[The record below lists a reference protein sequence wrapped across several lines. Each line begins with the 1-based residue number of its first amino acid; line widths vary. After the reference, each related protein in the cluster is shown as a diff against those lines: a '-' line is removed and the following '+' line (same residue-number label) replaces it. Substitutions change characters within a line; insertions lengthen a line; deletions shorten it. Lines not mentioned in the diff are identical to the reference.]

1 MNCEQRTKPGDK
13 WALPFFTIWSVQA
26 LSLLG
31 SQLVQFALIWWLTK
45 TTGSATVLAMATLVG
60 LVPSI
65 ILGPVAGALFDRWN
79 RRVIMIVA
87 DAVIAAATVGL
98 AILFWTGYV
107 QIWHI
112 YSLMFVRSLAGVF
125 HRIAMQ
131 TSTSLMVPKEH
142 LARVQGLN
150 QMLNGGLNIA
160 SAPLGALL
168 LELLS
173 MQSILFID
181 VSTAI
186 VAILPL
192 FFIFIPQ
199 PMRSSSP
206 SGETG
211 SSIWQELKL
220 GFQYVRGWPG
230 LLLIGLLATFIN
242 LLLTPAFTLIP
253 LLVTQH
259 FGGGAFQLAWIDSI
273 AGVGIIAGGL
283 LLGVWGGFK
292 RRIVTSLAGLIGI
305 GFGAILMGVTPEYMF
320 PLGLAA
326 ALIIGFSLPITNGPL
341 HAALQATVAPDMQ
354 GRVFTLIE
362 SVVSAMSPLGLLIA
376 GPVSDLVGV
385 QSWFL
390 MGGVISV
397 LMGIIG
403 LLIPAIIH
411 FEDGREY
418 VPDLEIGKRDLA
430 TEVGELP

>member
-1 MNCEQRTKPGDK
+1 MNNEMRNHPGNT
-13 WALPFFTIWSVQA
+13 WALPFFTIWGGQA

-45 TTGSATVLAMATLVG
+45 TTGSATVLAMATMVG

-65 ILGPVAGALFDRWN
+65 ILGPVAGALVDRWN

-87 DAVIAAATVGL
+87 DTVIAAATVGL
-98 AILFWTGYV
+98 ALLFWTGYV

-112 YSLMFVRSLAGVF
+112 YGLMFIRSLGGGF
-125 HRIAMQ
+125 HRTAMQ
-131 TSTSLMVPKEH
+131 TSTSLMVPKEQ

-168 LELLS
+168 LELLT
-173 MQSILFID
+173 MQGILFID
-181 VSTAI
+181 VATAA

-199 PMRSSSP
+199 PTHASAP
-206 SGETG
+206 SGETA

-273 AGVGIIAGGL
+273 AGVGVIAGGL
-283 LLGVWGGFK
+283 LLGIWGGFN

-305 GFGAILMGVTPEYMF
+305 GFGAVLMGLTPGYMF
-320 PLGLAA
+320 PVGVAA

-362 SVVSAMSPLGLLIA
+362 SVAGAMSPIGLLIA
-376 GPVSDLVGV
+376 GPVADRIGV

-390 MGGVISV
+390 MGGVVSG

-403 LLIPAIIH
+403 LMTPAIIH

-418 VPDLEIGKRDLA
+418 TADEEIGKGDLA
-430 TEVGELP
+430 AEALELS

>member
-1 MNCEQRTKPGDK
+1 MNSEQRTQPGDK
-13 WALPFFTIWSVQA
+13 WALPFFTIWGGQA

-65 ILGPVAGALFDRWN
+65 ILGPVAGALVDRWN

-87 DAVIAAATVGL
+87 DAVIAAATIGL

-112 YSLMFVRSLAGVF
+112 YGLMFIRSLAGGF

-142 LARVQGLN
+142 LARVQGIN

-181 VSTAI
+181 VATAVVAI
-186 VAILPL
+186 VPL

-199 PMRSSSP
+199 PIRASSP
-206 SGETG
+206 SGEAG

-230 LLLIGLLATFIN
+230 LLLIGLLAAFIN

-273 AGVGIIAGGL
+273 AGVGVIAGGL

-292 RRIVTSLAGLIGI
+292 RRIITSLAGLIGI
-305 GFGAILMGVTPEYMF
+305 GFGAVLMGLTPAYMF
-320 PLGLAA
+320 PLGVAA

-341 HAALQATVAPDMQ
+341 YAALQATVAPDMQ

-362 SVVSAMSPLGLLIA
+362 SVSSAMSPIGLLIA
-376 GPVSDLVGV
+376 GPVADRIGV

-390 MGGVISV
+390 MGGVVSV

-403 LLIPAIIH
+403 LLTPAIIH

-430 TEVGELP
+430 AEVVELP

>member
-1 MNCEQRTKPGDK
+1 MNSEQRTQPGNK
-13 WALPFFTIWSVQA
+13 WALPFFTIWGGQA

-65 ILGPVAGALFDRWN
+65 ILGPVAGALVDRWN
-79 RRVIMIVA
+79 RRVIMIFA

-112 YSLMFVRSLAGVF
+112 YGLMFIRSLAGGF

-142 LARVQGLN
+142 LARVQGIN

-181 VSTAI
+181 VATAI
-186 VAILPL
+186 VAIVPL

-199 PMRSSSP
+199 PKRASKP
-206 SGETG
+206 PGEAG
-211 SSIWQELKL
+211 SSIWQDLKL
-220 GFQYVRGWPG
+220 GFHYVRGWPG
-230 LLLIGLLATFIN
+230 LLLIGLLAAFIN

-259 FGGGAFQLAWIDSI
+259 FGGGAFQLAWMDSI
-273 AGVGIIAGGL
+273 AGVGVIAGGL

-292 RRIVTSLAGLIGI
+292 RRIITSLVGLIGI
-305 GFGAILMGVTPEYMF
+305 GFGAVLMGLTPEYMF
-320 PLGLAA
+320 PLGVAA

-341 HAALQATVAPDMQ
+341 YAALQATVAPDMQ

-362 SVVSAMSPLGLLIA
+362 SVSSAMSPIGLLIA
-376 GPVSDLVGV
+376 GPVADRIGV

-390 MGGVISV
+390 MGGVVSV

-403 LLIPAIIH
+403 LLTPAIIH

-418 VPDLEIGKRDLA
+418 GPDLEIGKRDLA
-430 TEVGELP
+430 AEVVELP

>member
-1 MNCEQRTKPGDK
+1 MSSEQRTQPGEK

-45 TTGSATVLAMATLVG
+45 TTGSAKVLALATLVG

-65 ILGPVAGALFDRWN
+65 ILGPVAGALVDRWN
-79 RRVIMIVA
+79 RRAIMIVA

-112 YSLMFVRSLAGVF
+112 YSLMFIRSLAGVF

-199 PMRSSSP
+199 PMRTSSP
-206 SGETG
+206 SGEAG
-211 SSIWQELKL
+211 SSIWQELNL

-273 AGVGIIAGGL
+273 AGAGIIAGGL

-292 RRIVTSLAGLIGI
+292 RRIVTSLGGLIGI
-305 GFGAILMGVTPEYMF
+305 GFGAILMGLTPEHMF

-362 SVVSAMSPLGLLIA
+362 SVASAMSPLGLLIA
-376 GPVSDLVGV
+376 GPVADRIGV

-390 MGGVISV
+390 MGGVVSA

-403 LLIPAIIH
+403 LLTPAIIH

-418 VPDLEIGKRDLA
+418 VPDMEIGRRDLA
-430 TEVGELP
+430 AEVVELP

>member
-1 MNCEQRTKPGDK
+1 MNNEVRTQPGDK
-13 WALPFFTIWSVQA
+13 WAFPFFTIWSVQA

-65 ILGPVAGALFDRWN
+65 ILGPVAGALVDRWN

-98 AILFWTGYV
+98 AILFWTEFI

-112 YSLMFVRSLAGVF
+112 YSLMFIRSLAGGF
-125 HRIAMQ
+125 HRTAMQ
-131 TSTSLMVPKEH
+131 TSTSLMVPKEQ
-142 LARVQGLN
+142 LARVQGIN

-181 VSTAI
+181 VVTAF

-199 PMRSSSP
+199 PKRASSP

-259 FGGGAFQLAWIDSI
+259 FGGGAFQLAWLDSI
-273 AGVGIIAGGL
+273 AGVGVIAGGL

-292 RRIVTSLAGLIGI
+292 RRIITSLAGLIGI
-305 GFGAILMGVTPEYMF
+305 GFGAVLMGLTPGSMF
-320 PLGLAA
+320 PLGVAA

-341 HAALQATVAPDMQ
+341 YAALQATVAPDMQ

-362 SVVSAMSPLGLLIA
+362 SVSSAMSPLGLLVA
-376 GPVSDLVGV
+376 GPVADLIGV

-390 MGGVISV
+390 MGGIVSG

-403 LLIPAIIH
+403 LFIPAIVH

-418 VPDLEIGKRDLA
+418 IPDVEIDKRDLA
-430 TEVGELP
+430 SEVVELP

>member
-1 MNCEQRTKPGDK
+1 
-13 WALPFFTIWSVQA
+13 
-26 LSLLG
+26 
-31 SQLVQFALIWWLTK
+31 
-45 TTGSATVLAMATLVG
+45 
-60 LVPSI
+60 
-65 ILGPVAGALFDRWN
+65 
-79 RRVIMIVA
+79 
-87 DAVIAAATVGL
+87 
-98 AILFWTGYV
+98 
-107 QIWHI
+107 
-112 YSLMFVRSLAGVF
+112 MFIRSLGGGF
-125 HRIAMQ
+125 HRTAMQ
-131 TSTSLMVPKEH
+131 TSTSFMVPKEQ

-160 SAPLGALL
+160 SAPVGALL
-168 LELLS
+168 LELLT
-173 MQSILFID
+173 MQGILFID
-181 VSTAI
+181 VATAA

-199 PMRSSSP
+199 PTHASAP
-206 SGETG
+206 SGETA

-230 LLLIGLLATFIN
+230 LLLIGLLATLIN

-273 AGVGIIAGGL
+273 AGLGVIAGGL
-283 LLGVWGGFK
+283 LLGIWGGFN

-305 GFGAILMGVTPEYMF
+305 GFGAVLMGLTPGYMF
-320 PLGLAA
+320 PVGVAA

-362 SVVSAMSPLGLLIA
+362 SVAGAMSPIGLLIA
-376 GPVSDLVGV
+376 GPVADRIGV

-390 MGGVISV
+390 MGGVVSG

-403 LLIPAIIH
+403 LMTPAIIH

-418 VPDLEIGKRDLA
+418 TAEEEIGKGDLA
-430 TEVGELP
+430 AEALELS